1 MLHYSRQRSSEKTEG
16 WRDSREL
23 SDCSPCFLLLRSI
36 DDLLAPICASSW
48 SCDCARGENE
58 PLIRLVFFPLKR
70 ERPDEESYS
79 DMVGEKG
86 EASFDEVDVAVLLR
100 DRRVNTECR
109 FPDAEIMSS

>member
-1 MLHYSRQRSSEKTEG
+1 
-16 WRDSREL
+16 
-23 SDCSPCFLLLRSI
+23 
-36 DDLLAPICASSW
+36 
-48 SCDCARGENE
+48 
-58 PLIRLVFFPLKR
+58 LKR